1 MWTPRSIDPVQYF
14 PAFLDLN
21 DRPCLVVGGG
31 APAARK
37 ARLLERAGARLTVVA
52 RRAIPEIED
61 LEAAGALRLVRRG
74 FVAGD
79 VKGCAAVVSATGL
92 GEVDARVSEA
102 ARAAGVPINVVDRP
116 ELSSFVAPAIV
127 ERDPVVIGIS
137 SGGASPVL
145 ARRLRARIEALLP
158 ARLGRLARFAES
170 FRAAVRATVPD
181 PAHRQRFWTRVFD
194 GPVAED
200 VLAGREAAARERMLG
215 LVNRPGTARA
225 PEGLVHI
232 VGAGPGD
239 PDLLT
244 VKALGLMERA
254 DVAVYDRLVTPE
266 ILDRLRRDAERIYV
280 GKAKGAHALSQ
291 DQINALLLAQAR
303 AGKRVLR
310 LKGGDPFVFG
320 RGGEELDYLRR
331 HGVRV
336 EVVPGVTA
344 ATACAAALGVPLSH
358 RDHASAVTLVTGHGR
373 DGEPELDWAAL
384 ASGRQTLAVY
394 MGVETAGRTAARL
407 IAQGLAPGTPA
418 AVIENGT
425 LASQKAA
432 VGALRD
438 LEALVRDN
446 GITGPAL
453 ILIGE
458 VVRLADAQAP
468 AERPRALAV

>member
-1 MWTPRSIDPVQYF
+1 MQYF

-37 ARLLERAGARLTVVA
+37 ARLLVKAGARVTLVA
-52 RRAIPEIED
+52 PRTAPET
-61 LEAAGALRLVRRG
+61 EALAGRDALGLIRRG

-79 VKGCAAVVSATGL
+79 VLGRAVVVSATGL
-92 GEVDARVSEA
+92 GAVDARVSEA
-102 ARAAGVPINVVDRP
+102 ALAAGVPVNVVDRP
-116 ELSSFVAPAIV
+116 ELSSFVVPAIV

-137 SGGASPVL
+137 SGGTSPVL
-145 ARRLRARIEALLP
+145 ARRLRARIEAILP

-170 FRAAVRATVPD
+170 FRASVRGIIPD
-181 PAHRQRFWTRVFD
+181 PVQRRHFWARVFD

-200 VLAGREAAARERMLG
+200 VLAGRDHAAREGMLR
-215 LVNRPGTARA
+215 LVNRPGAGRA
-225 PEGLVHI
+225 AEGVVHI

-244 VKALGLMERA
+244 LKALRLMERA
-254 DVAVYDRLVTPE
+254 DVVVYDRLVTPE
-266 ILDRLRRDAERIYV
+266 ILSYLRRDAVRIDV
-280 GKAKGAHALSQ
+280 GKARGAHARTQ
-291 DQINALLLAQAR
+291 DEINALLLGHAR

-320 RGGEELDYLRR
+320 RGGEEFDYLCR

-344 ATACAAALGVPLSH
+344 ATACAAALGIPLTH
-358 RDHASAVTLVTGHGR
+358 RDLASAVTFVTGHGR

-384 ASGRQTLAVY
+384 AAGRQTLAVY
-394 MGVETAGRTAARL
+394 MGVAAAGRIAARL
-407 IAQGLAPGTPA
+407 IEHGLAPGTPV

-425 LASQKAA
+425 RANQRA
-432 VGALRD
+432 VAGALRD
-438 LEALVRDN
+438 LEALVRGN
-446 GITGPAL
+446 RIAGPAL
-453 ILIGE
+453 IIIGE
-458 VVRLADAQAP
+458 VARRADANAV
-468 AERPRALAV
+468 AERPRAVAV

>member
-1 MWTPRSIDPVQYF
+1 MQYF
-14 PAFLDLN
+14 PAFLDLK

-37 ARLLERAGARLTVVA
+37 ARLLMRAGARLTVVA
-52 RRAIPEIED
+52 RRASPEIED
-61 LEAAGALRLVRRG
+61 LDAAGALRLVRRG

-79 VKGCAAVVSATGL
+79 ASGRAAVVSATGL
-92 GEVDARVSEA
+92 GDVDARVSEA
-102 ARAAGVPINVVDRP
+102 ARAAGVPVNVVDRP
-116 ELSSFVAPAIV
+116 ELSSFVVPAIV

-137 SGGASPVL
+137 SGGTSPVL

-181 PAHRQRFWTRVFD
+181 PAQRQRFWTGVFD

-200 VLAGREAAARERMLG
+200 VLAGREAAAREAMLG
-215 LVNRPGTARA
+215 LVNRPDTTRA

-244 VKALGLMERA
+244 VKALRLMERA

-266 ILDRLRRDAERIYV
+266 ILSRLRRDAERIYV

-291 DQINALLLAQAR
+291 DRINALLLDQAR

-320 RGGEELDYLRR
+320 RGGEELEYLRR
-331 HGVRV
+331 HGVHV

-358 RDHASAVTLVTGHGR
+358 RDHASAVTFVTGHGR

-384 ASGRQTLAVY
+384 ASARQTLAVY

-425 LASQKAA
+425 LANQKAV
-432 VGALRD
+432 VGTLCD

-458 VVRLADAQAP
+458 VVRLADAQDS
-468 AERPRALAV
+468 AERPRAVAV

>member
-1 MWTPRSIDPVQYF
+1 MRYF
-14 PAFLDLN
+14 PAFLDLK

-37 ARLLERAGARLTVVA
+37 ARLLVKAGARVTVVA
-52 RRAIPEIED
+52 PRVGPEAED
-61 LEAAGALRLVRRG
+61 LAAQGALRLVRRE

-79 VKGCAAVVSATGL
+79 VGGRAAVVSATGL
-92 GEVDARVSEA
+92 GEVDARVAEA
-102 ARAAGVPINVVDRP
+102 ARAAGVPVNVVDRP
-116 ELSSFVAPAIV
+116 GLSSFVVPAIV
-127 ERDPVVIGIS
+127 ERGPVVIGIS
-137 SGGASPVL
+137 SGGTSPVL

-158 ARLGRLARFAES
+158 ARLGRLAHFAES
-170 FRAAVRATVPD
+170 FRASVRAVIPD
-181 PAHRQRFWTRVFD
+181 PVQRHRFWARVFD
-194 GPVAED
+194 GAVAED

-215 LVNRPGTARA
+215 LVNRPGAAGA
-225 PEGLVHI
+225 PEGVVHI

-244 VKALGLMERA
+244 LKALRLMERA
-254 DVAVYDRLVTPE
+254 EVVVYDRLVAPE
-266 ILDRLRRDAERIYV
+266 ILNYLRRDAERIYV
-280 GKAKGAHALSQ
+280 GKAKGVQAKTQ
-291 DQINALLLAQAR
+291 DQINALLCAQAR
-303 AGKRVLR
+303 AGRRVLR

-320 RGGEELDYLRR
+320 RGGEELEYLRR

-344 ATACAAALGVPLSH
+344 ATACAAALGVPLTH

-384 ASGRQTLAVY
+384 AGPRQTLAIY
-394 MGVETAGRTAARL
+394 MGVGAAGRIAARL
-407 IAQGLAPGTPA
+407 IAQGLAPGTPV

-425 LASQKAA
+425 MADQKTAA
-432 VGALRD
+432 GALRD

-453 ILIGE
+453 IIIGE
-458 VVRLADAQAP
+458 VARRAQAEAL